1 METKSSKNAP
11 KSASNNKGMILLMSY
26 TDSSFTELCRKYRG
40 CYILDNRAK
49 GWSSDMALRAET
61 LKAAFGNRYQ
71 LIPSLGVSS
80 GESPEDYLSKASAAI
95 ARILE
100 VTDSGKS
107 IIITGFS
114 SGLLKCI
121 GHILLSQ
128 EPSLKVYL
136 KWEKDEQS
144 GISRQR
150 PMKDEDFS
158 AKLAKICESLD
169 TFKPGES
176 EPDEEDFAGL

>member
-1 METKSSKNAP
+1 METKTKKNAP
-11 KSASNNKGMILLMSY
+11 KSASNKGMILLMSY
-26 TDSSFTELCRKYRG
+26 TDSSFTELCRKYKG

-61 LKAAFGNRYQ
+61 LKAAFGCRYQ
-71 LIPSLGVSS
+71 LIPSLGVTS
-80 GESPEDYLSKASAAI
+80 GESPEDYLSKASTTI

-144 GISRQR
+144 GIARQR
-150 PMKDEDFS
+150 PMKDEDFT
-158 AKLAKICESLD
+158 AKITKICESLD
-169 TFKPGES
+169 TFKPSES